1 MKYDPIITVGRQYG
15 SGGRYVAKL
24 LAEKLNIPYY
34 DKELLAEASKDSGI
48 CQDVLEEYDEK
59 NSRSLLFSLLSGTQ
73 PHAESGMM
81 YMDMPL
87 NHRIFL
93 AQFDTIRRIADEGP
107 CVIVGR
113 CADYVL
119 RDHENVIN
127 VFIKASQGERINRIV
142 KFYGAD
148 PLKAEEIL
156 KKADKQRA
164 SYYNYYA
171 TGTWGDVNNYDL
183 CVDTGTLGIEGCV
196 ELISSCVELRAKVL
210 QEESKVW
217 KDEG

>member
-34 DKELLAEASKDSGI
+34 DKELLAEAAKDSGI
-48 CQDVLEEYDEK
+48 CRDVLEEYDEK
-59 NSRSLLFSLLSGTQ
+59 NSRSLLFSLLSGSQ
-73 PHAESGMM
+73 PHAESGIM

-113 CADYVL
+113 CADYIL
-119 RDHENVIN
+119 RDRDDLLS
-127 VFIKASQGERINRIV
+127 VFIHAPLEFRVERARTAYQIDTDNIEAHVKKQDKTRANFYNRISDR
-142 KFYGAD
+142 K
-148 PLKAEEIL
+148 
-156 KKADKQRA
+156 
-164 SYYNYYA
+164 
-171 TGTWGDVNNYDL
+171 WGDANSFHFAMSSVY
-183 CVDTGTLGIEGCV
+183 GIDFSAE
-196 ELISSCVELRAKVL
+196 VL
-210 QEESKVW
+210 KHAAMHFLAH
-217 KDEG
+217 KDENPEK